1 MSVLASVRQLSV
13 RYQGT
18 EALSGIDGQFER
30 GGLYAVVGANG
41 AGKSTLLKAMLGLVP
56 LAGGAVQL
64 HLPRT
69 RIAYLPQQCEIERGF
84 PMLARDCVLLG
95 AWPRVG
101 LFARVPLDLLA
112 RVDRALAAVG
122 MAQLARRPIAALSAG
137 QFQRLLFAR
146 LMVQDAELLLLDEPF
161 NTIDAATTAL
171 LLSLIRDWHQQGRTV
186 VAVLHDHAQV
196 RAHFPQA
203 VLLARRLVAWGDTAH
218 VLSTDH
224 LERARD
230 DR

>member
-1 MSVLASVRQLSV
+1 MSALVSVRQLSV

-18 EALSGIDGQFER
+18 EALHGINGHFER

-56 LAGGAVQL
+56 LAGGTVEL
-64 HLPRT
+64 HLPRA

-95 AWPRVG
+95 AWQRVG
-101 LFARVPLDLLA
+101 LFARVPA
-112 RVDRALAAVG
+112 EVQTRVDQALAAVG
-122 MAQLARRPIAALSAG
+122 MADLAQAPIGALSAG

-161 NTIDAATTAL
+161 NAIDAATTTL
-171 LLSLIRDWHQQGRTV
+171 LLSLIHEWHEQGRTV

-203 VLLARRLVAWGDTAH
+203 VLLARRLLAWGDTQH
-218 VLSTDH
+218 VLGTGH

>member
-1 MSVLASVRQLSV
+1 MSALVSVRQLSV

-18 EALSGIDGQFER
+18 EALHGINGHFER

-56 LAGGAVQL
+56 LAGGTVEL
-64 HLPRT
+64 HLPRA

-95 AWPRVG
+95 AWQRVG
-101 LFARVPLDLLA
+101 LLA
-112 RVDRALAAVG
+112 RVPADLQARVDQALAAVG
-122 MAQLARRPIAALSAG
+122 MAQLAHRPIGALSAG

-161 NTIDAATTAL
+161 NAIDAATTAL
-171 LLSLIRDWHQQGRTV
+171 LLSLIHEWHEQGRTV

-203 VLLARRLVAWGDTAH
+203 VLLARRLLAWGDTQH
-218 VLSTDH
+218 VLGTGH